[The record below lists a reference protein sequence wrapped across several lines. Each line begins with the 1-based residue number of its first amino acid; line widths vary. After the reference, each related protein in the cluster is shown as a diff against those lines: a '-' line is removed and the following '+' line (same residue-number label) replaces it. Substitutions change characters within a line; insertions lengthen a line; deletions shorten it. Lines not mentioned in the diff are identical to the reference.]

1 MPEPLLEIRNLRV
14 YFPIRKRLSKP
25 IYVKAV
31 DDVTLSLNE
40 AETVAVVGESG
51 SGKTTLGKCCL
62 RLIEPH
68 SGHILYNGKEITG
81 LKPKELKWYRKEAQI
96 VYQDPFSSLNP
107 FFTIRRTIEEPLMI
121 HGVQSALEREKRV
134 EAALED
140 VKLTPIASFADK
152 YPHMLSGG
160 QRQRVA
166 IARAM
171 ILNPRF
177 VVADEPVS
185 MLDASV
191 RVEILYLLR
200 QLQEEHRISFLYI
213 THDIAT
219 VKYFSERI
227 AIMYAGKLVELGPI
241 REVISEPLH
250 PYTQAL
256 IEAIPDPDPQNRF
269 TLRKVPGGEPPDPSD
284 PPIGCRFDTRCP
296 GAKPECQSGEPP
308 LREVKPGRFVA
319 CFSSTTHP

>member
-1 MPEPLLEIRNLRV
+1 MPEPLLDIRNLRV
-14 YFPIRKRLSKP
+14 YFRIRKRRSQP

-51 SGKTTLGKCCL
+51 SGKTTLGKTCL

-68 SGHILYNGKEITG
+68 SGQILYKGKEITG
-81 LKPKELKWYRKEAQI
+81 LKQKTLQWYRKEAQI
-96 VYQDPFSSLNP
+96 IYQDPFSSLNP
-107 FFTIRRTIEEPLMI
+107 FFTIRRTIEEPLII
-121 HGVQSALEREKRV
+121 HGVKSASERDQRV

-140 VKLTPIASFADK
+140 VKLTPISSFAGK
-152 YPHMLSGG
+152 YAHMLSGG

-200 QLQEEHRISFLYI
+200 QLQEEHKIAFLYI

-241 REVISEPLH
+241 REVVSEPLH

-284 PPIGCRFDTRCP
+284 PPIGCRFSTRCP
-296 GAKPECQSGEPP
+296 GSRPECQSGEPQ

-319 CFSSTTHP
+319 CFS

>member
-1 MPEPLLEIRNLRV
+1 MPELLQIKNLKV
-14 YFPIRKRLSKP
+14 YFQIRKRLSKP

-31 DDVTLSLNE
+31 DDVTLNLNE

-51 SGKTTLGKCCL
+51 SGKTTLGKCAL
-62 RLIEPH
+62 RLIEPY
-68 SGHILYNGKEITG
+68 SGQILYNGKEITG
-81 LKPKELKWYRKEAQI
+81 LNHKQLQWYRREAQI

-107 FFTIRRTIEEPLMI
+107 FFTIRRTIEEPLII
-121 HGVQSALEREKRV
+121 HGVQSSAERGKRV
-134 EAALED
+134 EEALED
-140 VKLTPIASFADK
+140 VKLTPISSFAEK

-200 QLQEEHRISFLYI
+200 QLQEEHKIAFLYI

-227 AIMYAGKLVELGPI
+227 AIMYAGKLVEIGPI
-241 REVISEPLH
+241 REVVSEPLH

-269 TLRKVPGGEPPDPSD
+269 SLRKVPGGEPPDPSD
-284 PPIGCRFDTRCP
+284 PPIGCRFSDRCP
-296 GAKPECQSGEPP
+296 SARPECQKEEPQ

-319 CFSSTTHP
+319 CFL

>member
-1 MPEPLLEIRNLRV
+1 MPEPILDVRNLKV

-25 IYVKAV
+25 TYVKAV
-31 DDVTLSLNE
+31 DDVSLTLNE

-51 SGKTTLGKCCL
+51 SGKTTFGKCCL
-62 RLIEPH
+62 RLVEPH
-68 SGHILYNGKEITG
+68 SGQILYRGKDITK
-81 LKPKELKWYRKEAQI
+81 LNSKELLWYRREAQI

-107 FFTIRRTIEEPLMI
+107 FFTIRRTIEEPLI
-121 HGVQSALEREKRV
+121 VHGVHSGPERNKMV

-140 VKLTPIASFADK
+140 VKLTPIESFAEK

-171 ILNPRF
+171 ILSPKF

-219 VKYFSERI
+219 VKYFSERL

-241 REVISEPLH
+241 RDVISEPLH
-250 PYTQAL
+250 PYTQSL

-269 TLRKVPGGEPPDPSD
+269 SLRRVPGGEPPDPTD
-284 PPIGCRFDTRCP
+284 PPEGCRFNPRCHV
-296 GAKPECQSGEPP
+296 ARPECRSQEPQ
-308 LREVKPGRFVA
+308 LQEVKPGRFVA
-319 CFSSTTHP
+319 CPP